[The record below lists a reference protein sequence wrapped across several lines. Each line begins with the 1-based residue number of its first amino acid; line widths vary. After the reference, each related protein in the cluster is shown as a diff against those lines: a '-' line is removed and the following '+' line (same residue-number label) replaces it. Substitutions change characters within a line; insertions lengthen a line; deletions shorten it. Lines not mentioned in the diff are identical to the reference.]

1 MHIELSKTSIV
12 LADFTV
18 YGKESRFQGKD
29 SYDYVFQ
36 YTLCLFGM
44 VMFDLSFLSTF
55 QKDSLIQIFLFWRLH
70 FIVGS
75 IAFFKIS

>member
-1 MHIELSKTSIV
+1 MHIESSKTSIV

-18 YGKESRFQGKD
+18 YGKD

-55 QKDSLIQIFLFWRLH
+55 L
-70 FIVGS
+70 
-75 IAFFKIS
+75 